1 MTGLPEGCALPRHPE
16 VVSPELALV
25 DPELAA
31 VARVGLR
38 DARAIGGSNRPP
50 PVRAQVDA
58 YAQARVALSKVAL
71 AVDDEHGSPTHPGR
85 SWRVLVGVA
94 ALTTLSLVLFDVRVQ
109 VGKTPASAEGP
120 QNPPAVAGTPGRA
133 PVSSVPKTR
142 MQKGS
147 VGDIGKPMARR
158 FAWAPAAGASAYHIE
173 FFRGSVPVFSANTT
187 RPQLTVPAHWKAA
200 GGTRSLD
207 PGEYRW
213 YVWTVVSGTRSST
226 AIVRARLVVS

>member
-1 MTGLPEGCALPRHPE
+1 
-16 VVSPELALV
+16 LV
-25 DPELAA
+25 DPELAS
-31 VARVGLR
+31 VARVSLP
-38 DARAIGGSNRPP
+38 DARAIGGLNTPP
-50 PVRAQVDA
+50 PVRARVDA
-58 YAQARVALSKVAL
+58 NARARAALAKVAL
-71 AVDDEHGSPTHPGR
+71 AVDDDHGSPTRAGR
-85 SWRVLVGVA
+85 SWRVLIGVA

-109 VGKTPASAEGP
+109 VGKTPASAEAP
-120 QNPPAVAGTPGRA
+120 QNPPAIAGTPSRA
-133 PVSSVPKTR
+133 LVPSVPRTR
-142 MQKGS
+142 VQKGS
-147 VGDIGKPMARR
+147 VGDVAKPMARR

-173 FFRGSVPVFSANTT
+173 FFRGSVQVFSANTT